1 MAEGPFVGIDVS
13 KDHLDLVIR
22 PGGPATRHPYDE
34 TGLAGLVARL
44 SAERPALIVVE
55 ATGSLESPLVAALA
69 VAKLPVA
76 VVNPRQVRDFARAI
90 GKLAK
95 TDAIDA
101 EVLARFAEAVRP
113 EVRPVPEEKARE
125 LTALLSRRRQ
135 VVEIRVAERNRLRTA
150 AVTAVRADLEAHLAY
165 LDDQVGRLEGQL
177 DQAIQ
182 GSPAWKAKDEL
193 LRSLPGI
200 GPVVSR
206 TLLASLPELGTLGRG
221 KIAALVGLAP
231 MNRDS
236 GTLRGRRMIVG
247 GRPEVRSALYL
258 ATLSAV
264 RYNPALKVFYGR
276 LRAAGKPAKLAL
288 TAAARKLLT
297 IADAI
302 VRTGRPWQPSSAA

>member
-13 KDHLDLVIR
+13 KDHLDLAIR

-165 LDDQVGRLEGQL
+165 LDDQVGRLDAQL
-177 DQAIQ
+177 AEAIQ
-182 GSPAWKAKDEL
+182 ASEAWRAKDEL
-193 LRSLPGI
+193 LRSIPGI

-302 VRTGRPWQPSSAA
+302 VRTGRPWQPSPAA

>member
-13 KDHLDLVIR
+13 KDHLDLAIR

-182 GSPAWKAKDEL
+182 DSPAWKAKDEL
-193 LRSLPGI
+193 LRSIPGI

-258 ATLSAV
+258 ATLSAA

>member
-1 MAEGPFVGIDVS
+1 MAEGPFVGVDVS
-13 KDHLDLVIR
+13 KDHLDLAIR

-182 GSPAWKAKDEL
+182 DSPAWKAKDEL
-193 LRSLPGI
+193 LRSIPGI

-302 VRTGRPWQPSSAA
+302 VRTGRPWQPSPAA

>member
-13 KDHLDLVIR
+13 KDHLDLAIR

-182 GSPAWKAKDEL
+182 DSPAWKAKDEL

-288 TAAARKLLT
+288 TAAAGKLLT

-302 VRTGRPWQPSSAA
+302 VRTGRPWQPSPAA